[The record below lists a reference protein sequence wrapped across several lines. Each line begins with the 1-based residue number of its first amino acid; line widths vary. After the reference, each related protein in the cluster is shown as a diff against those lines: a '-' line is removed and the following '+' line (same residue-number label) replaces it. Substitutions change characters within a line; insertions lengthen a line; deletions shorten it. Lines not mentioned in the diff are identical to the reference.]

1 MDGSFVDLRLN
12 QRSGQGE
19 DSFWPSFTDIMTVIV
34 MIFMLAMV
42 ILLLRNMEL
51 LNQLRATMAS
61 EQQAAELAR
70 TTGEENATLEEK
82 LIAREYELSMLRMQQ
97 MRMDERAEEQEA
109 AIASQ
114 RHQITTLNREREQLD
129 SQVARL
135 TREGEL
141 QRNQLTQANRNIEQL
156 NLAIDQANQQQ
167 SLTQADLEALRL
179 AYGKQEEALNTA
191 LSRNEMTSRELSDL
205 QLNFADL
212 QIKYD
217 KLVRPARTAKD
228 KTVVE
233 VRYAKSGGKYLID
246 YRGPGESDFTRISQQ
261 RLDDKLTKLKAK
273 DNNLYIK
280 VILPKDSGLSY
291 SEAWSFTNH
300 LHKNYDY
307 YFQEEAQKERI
318 VE

>member
-1 MDGSFVDLRLN
+1 MDGGFVDLRLN
-12 QRSGQGE
+12 QRDGQGE

-51 LNQLRATMAS
+51 LSQLRATMEA

-82 LIAREYELSMLRMQQ
+82 LIAREYELSMLRMQL
-97 MRMDERAEEQEA
+97 MRMEENAEQQEA

-114 RHQITTLNREREQLD
+114 RHQINALGSERDRLNTQIT
-129 SQVARL
+129 RL
-135 TREGEL
+135 TREGEQL
-141 QRNQLTQANRNIEQL
+141 SSQLTLANRNVERL
-156 NLAIDQANQQQ
+156 SSDLDLAKQRQA
-167 SLTQADLEALRL
+167 LTQADLEALRL
-179 AYGKQEEALNTA
+179 SYRDQESALAAALASSEA
-191 LSRNEMTSRELSDL
+191 TSEELANLKTDFSDL
-205 QLNFADL
+205 K
-212 QIKYD
+212 IKYD
-217 KLVRPARTAKD
+217 KLLRPARTPKG

-233 VRYAKSGGKYLID
+233 VRYAKVSGKYRID
-246 YRGPGESDFTRISQQ
+246 YKSPGDSAFRQVSRKT
-261 RLDDKLTKLKAK
+261 LDRQLTQLKK
-273 DNNLYIK
+273 QDNNLYIK

-318 VE
+318 IE

>member
-12 QRSGQGE
+12 QHAGQSE

-51 LNQLRATMAS
+51 LNQLRATMAA

-114 RHQITTLNREREQLD
+114 RHQITSLSRERDQLD
-129 SQVARL
+129 TQVARL
-135 TREGEL
+135 TREGDL
-141 QRNQLTQANRNIEQL
+141 QRNQLSQANRNIEQL
-156 NLAIDQANQQQ
+156 NNTLDQANQQQ

-179 AYGKQEEALNTA
+179 AYSKQEEQLTSA
-191 LSRNEMTSRELSDL
+191 LSRNEETSRELSDL
-205 QLNFADL
+205 RLNFSNL
-212 QIKYD
+212 QVKYD
-217 KLVRPARTAKD
+217 KLLRPARTPKG
-228 KTVVE
+228 KTLVE
-233 VRYAKSGGKYLID
+233 VRYAKSGGKYQID
-246 YRGPGESDFTRISQQ
+246 YRGPGDSDFKRISQKS
-261 RLDDKLTKLKAK
+261 LDDKLTRLKAK

-280 VILPKDSGLSY
+280 VILPKNSGLSY
-291 SEAWSFTNH
+291 SEAWTFTNH
-300 LHKNYDY
+300 LHQNYDY
-307 YFQEEAQKERI
+307 YFQEEALKERI

>member
-1 MDGSFVDLRLN
+1 MDGGFIDLRLN
-12 QRSGQGE
+12 QGDGKGE

-51 LNQLRATMAS
+51 LSQLRSTMEAK
-61 EQQAAELAR
+61 QQAAELAR

-97 MRMDERAEEQEA
+97 MRMEENAEQQEA

-114 RHQITTLNREREQLD
+114 RHQINTLSREKDQLNTQITRLSRESEQL
-129 SQVARL
+129 
-135 TREGEL
+135 T
-141 QRNQLTQANRNIEQL
+141 NQLSLANRNVERL
-156 NLAIDQANQQQ
+156 TGDLDQTRQQQ
-167 SLTQADLEALRL
+167 ALTQADLEALRRSYSEQEAALL
-179 AYGKQEEALNTA
+179 AALA
-191 LSRNEMTSRELSDL
+191 SNESATRELADLKTDFSDL
-205 QLNFADL
+205 K
-212 QIKYD
+212 IKYD
-217 KLVRPARTAKD
+217 KLVRPARTPKG

-233 VRYAKSGGKYLID
+233 VRYSKVGGKYRID
-246 YRGPGESDFTRISQQ
+246 YRAPGDQGFQSIS
-261 RLDDKLTKLKAK
+261 RKNLDRKLTALKNR

-307 YFQEEAQKERI
+307 YFQEEAQKER
-318 VE
+318 VVQ